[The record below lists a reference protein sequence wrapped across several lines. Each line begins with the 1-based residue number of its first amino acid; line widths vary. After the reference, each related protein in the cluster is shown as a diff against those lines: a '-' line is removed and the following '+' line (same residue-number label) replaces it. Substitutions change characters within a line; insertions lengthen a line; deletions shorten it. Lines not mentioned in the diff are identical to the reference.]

1 MPTYTVTVERTT
13 TQTGIIEVE
22 AANEE
27 QAEVEAQSIANKSIE
42 GTPALVEWEL
52 ENDTVEIVSVD
63 EET

>member
-52 ENDTVEIVSVD
+52 ENDTVEIISVD